1 MRVTATHNTQVPI
14 SNKQRLRSTPRLSH
28 FSSTLHTPIR
38 VHFTSNPLAN
48 QESQY
53 HNLGNTASLKHNLRK
68 FRYVRRCRPLGSCS
82 SGCGSRYLRV
92 HALCTPLAF
101 SARHLQAYIIPS
113 LQGFLLCGAE
123 HQSLSACL
131 SLLQT
136 LIVGLHNSINR
147 CSNFPSTRSV
157 GLHVANVAFAV
168 VDVWW
173 WLCNLGMPI
182 RGGRPVAIFANNDRE
197 NNKRFGHEQF

>member
-1 MRVTATHNTQVPI
+1 MRVH
-14 SNKQRLRSTPRLSH
+14 S
-28 FSSTLHTPIR
+28 
-38 VHFTSNPLAN
+38 TSNPLAN
-48 QESQY
+48 QESQC
-53 HNLGNTASLKHNLRK
+53 HNLVLPALSIIFESFGISDGVGRWEAAPPAVGVGT
-68 FRYVRRCRPLGSCS
+68 LGCMLYAHRSPSPHDICK
-82 SGCGSRYLRV
+82 
-92 HALCTPLAF
+92 
-101 SARHLQAYIIPS
+101 AYIIPS

-123 HQSLSACL
+123 HQSLSTCL

-136 LIVGLHNSINR
+136 LIVGLHNSIIR

-173 WLCNLGMPI
+173 WLCNLGMLI

-197 NNKRFGHEQF
+197 NTKRFGHEQF